1 MVLIAFLKKAYP
13 REKVFNDSKLSNK
26 KGSKLYHDD
35 EWLPFN
41 FKPKKEDK
49 PKIKMITN
57 SDEFVEKMMKKVTIE
72 SDNDDFKEGI
82 KKEIKIMH
90 EEATKF
96 LVNKKI
102 QIKQSNTETAYDGE
116 MNTIFVTQEQLKPGT
131 LAHEV
136 GHALVDKNNLYENEE
151 LATIMRNVVANAK
164 YKVIKKDDEYYL
176 SLSSEKFIR
185 KYQGRTYINVTK
197 KYNNLKKR
205 GALESRIDRLY
216 KTRRI
221 CQCRIRNICKQS
233 SIAI

>member
-1 MVLIAFLKKAYP
+1 
-13 REKVFNDSKLSNK
+13 
-26 KGSKLYHDD
+26 
-35 EWLPFN
+35 
-41 FKPKKEDK
+41 
-49 PKIKMITN
+49 
-57 SDEFVEKMMKKVTIE
+57 
-72 SDNDDFKEGI
+72 
-82 KKEIKIMH
+82 MH

>member
-1 MVLIAFLKKAYP
+1 
-13 REKVFNDSKLSNK
+13 
-26 KGSKLYHDD
+26 
-35 EWLPFN
+35 
-41 FKPKKEDK
+41 
-49 PKIKMITN
+49 MITN

-102 QIKQSNTETAYDGE
+102 PIKQSDTETAYDSS
-116 MNTIFVTQEQLKPGT
+116 MNTIFVAQKHLKPDT

-136 GHALVDKNNLYENEE
+136 GHALVDKNNLYKNEE
-151 LATIMRNVVANAK
+151 LATIMKNVVANAK

-197 KYNNLKKR
+197 KYKNLKKGER
-205 GALESRIDRLY
+205 LKIGAFDYRKLEEYVSVGYETFVSDPQLLY
-216 KTRRI
+216 DKDKELYDFFKKGGLFNEI
-221 CQCRIRNICKQS
+221 KKGK
-233 SIAI
+233 

>member
-1 MVLIAFLKKAYP
+1 
-13 REKVFNDSKLSNK
+13 
-26 KGSKLYHDD
+26 
-35 EWLPFN
+35 
-41 FKPKKEDK
+41 
-49 PKIKMITN
+49 
-57 SDEFVEKMMKKVTIE
+57 VTIE

-96 LVNKKI
+96 LINKKI
-102 QIKQSNTETAYDGE
+102 PIKQSDTETAYDSSV
-116 MNTIFVTQEQLKPGT
+116 NTIFVAQKHLKPGT

-136 GHALVDKNNLYENEE
+136 GHALVDKYNLYENEE

-197 KYNNLKKR
+197 KYNNLKK
-205 GALESRIDRLY
+205 GEHLKVESIDYTKLEEYVSVGYETFVSNPQLLY
-216 KTRRI
+216 DKDKELYDFFKKGGLFNEI
-221 CQCRIRNICKQS
+221 KKGK
-233 SIAI
+233 

>member
-1 MVLIAFLKKAYP
+1 
-13 REKVFNDSKLSNK
+13 
-26 KGSKLYHDD
+26 
-35 EWLPFN
+35 
-41 FKPKKEDK
+41 
-49 PKIKMITN
+49 
-57 SDEFVEKMMKKVTIE
+57 MMKKVTIE

-102 QIKQSNTETAYDGE
+102 PIKQSDTETAYDSS
-116 MNTIFVTQEQLKPGT
+116 MNTIFVTQKHLKLGT

-136 GHALVDKNNLYENEE
+136 GHALVDKYNLYENEE

-197 KYNNLKKR
+197 KYNNLKK
-205 GALESRIDRLY
+205 GEHLKVESIDYTKLEEYVSVGYETFVSNPQLLY
-216 KTRRI
+216 DKDKELYDFFKKGGLFNEI
-221 CQCRIRNICKQS
+221 KKGK
-233 SIAI
+233 

>member
-1 MVLIAFLKKAYP
+1 
-13 REKVFNDSKLSNK
+13 
-26 KGSKLYHDD
+26 
-35 EWLPFN
+35 
-41 FKPKKEDK
+41 
-49 PKIKMITN
+49 MITN

-102 QIKQSNTETAYDGE
+102 SIKQSDTETAYDSS
-116 MNTIFVTQEQLKPGT
+116 MNTIFVTQKHLKPGT

-136 GHALVDKNNLYENEE
+136 GHALVDKYNLYENEE

-197 KYNNLKKR
+197 KYNNLKK
-205 GALESRIDRLY
+205 GEHLKVESIDYTKLEEYVSVGYETFVSNPQLLY
-216 KTRRI
+216 DKDKELYDFFKKGGLFNEI
-221 CQCRIRNICKQS
+221 KKGK
-233 SIAI
+233 